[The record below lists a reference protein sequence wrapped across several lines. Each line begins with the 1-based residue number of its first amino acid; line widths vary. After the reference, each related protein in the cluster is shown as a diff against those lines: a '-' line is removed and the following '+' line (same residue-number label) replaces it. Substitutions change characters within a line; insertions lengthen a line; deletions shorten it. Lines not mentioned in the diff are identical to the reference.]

1 MTTRSREARLLYE
14 QLRALEQQARE
25 ARRRAGGRYSRREVI
40 QALAKPPYERRV
52 GDQRISDWVPTR
64 DKEPKVPSDRSSDD
78 VLALVRLWSSW
89 AGESVNERHW
99 RNLLEQAQPV
109 RVLRTMPTGPGR
121 PVREFTDPF
130 TLAVHEAID
139 GGGALGLPL
148 LPLYV
153 ERQHDRWLADVVNGL
168 VARSAGQSGGALAV
182 LVGESSTGK
191 TRACWEALSL
201 LPPDWRLVLPLVPG
215 PAEALIAALTEI
227 TPRTVLWLDEIH
239 RFLSGDRGEQ
249 AAAHLQ
255 EVLNDPRRG
264 PLLVLGTTWPDLW
277 ADLVKP
283 REDGDR
289 GDPHAQARALLTR
302 RYYRVPDTFEDTDV
316 PELRRL
322 AAADGRLREALE
334 QGEPG
339 RITQYLAGG
348 RALIDRYETATALQ
362 RALIESAMDV
372 RRLGHDTP
380 LPRIL
385 LEASISHY
393 LSADQYDSVA
403 DGDIERALAK
413 LSEPARGIRGPLT
426 PVTFRE
432 PGGPRVLTDDI
443 RLADYLDQ
451 HGRKKRRTK
460 TPPTGLWDTLV
471 DHASRD
477 SLIALAEAARDRG
490 HLRIA
495 MRLLAA
501 GVEAGVPGAAVTAA
515 QFLEEEERPD
525 EALLWCLPLAE
536 AGNVAAMNRVAG
548 LMEATRPDVAVA
560 WHKKAA
566 EAGETYGWLY
576 AGMLLRRAGGFE
588 EAEICFRR
596 AADAGVHGGH
606 GELAYLLQQAG
617 RTEEALV
624 HLQQEAEASG
634 GYAVV
639 ETAALMRE
647 RGDSGLTVLAWLL
660 PRAAEEGSNDWV
672 GIPWAEHALIRH
684 VAMDALLRS
693 RLCSLIDEEG
703 QDDAVRRTLTALLA
717 LAEELAKGDRQ
728 EKDTDTPEALR
739 QQGRLVEALGQY
751 RKEADAGRRD
761 AVAHVAALHE
771 QLGGPSEA
779 LAWYRRAAEGGD
791 PEVIPQIARLMT
803 AAVGPDETFDWL
815 KSCADHRGEEG
826 YPDQRAAV
834 AEVFRIADRTD
845 EALAWLR
852 RASQTGDPYAWR
864 QYAELLEAAGRLEDA
879 QSMRRYGWEPCGEI
893 SKPWSAAPGACSA
906 SVCGCS
912 DVTQPLN

>member
-1 MTTRSREARLLYE
+1 
-14 QLRALEQQARE
+14 
-25 ARRRAGGRYSRREVI
+25 VI
-40 QALAKPPYERRV
+40 QALAKPPYGRRV

-109 RVLRTMPTGPGR
+109 RVPRTVPAGPGR

-130 TLAVHEAID
+130 TLEVHEAID
-139 GGGALGLPL
+139 GGGASGLPL

-153 ERQHDRWLADVVNGL
+153 VRQHDRWLADVVNGL
-168 VARSAGQSGGALAV
+168 VARSAGQPAGALAV

-191 TRACWEALSL
+191 TRACWEALNL
-201 LPPDWRLVLPLVPG
+201 LPPGWRLVLPLVPS
-215 PAEALIAALTEI
+215 PAEALIAALPGI

-239 RFLSGDRGEQ
+239 RFLSGDQGEQ
-249 AAAHLQ
+249 AAAHLR
-255 EVLNDPRRG
+255 EILNDPRRG
-264 PLLVLGTTWPDLW
+264 PLLVLGTTWPALW
-277 ADLVKP
+277 TALVKP
-283 REDGDR
+283 RKDGDR
-289 GDPHAQARALLTR
+289 RDPHAQARALLTGKH
-302 RYYRVPDTFEDTDV
+302 YRVPDTFEDTDV

-322 AAADGRLREALE
+322 AAADLRLQEALE

-362 RALIESAMDV
+362 RALIESAMDA
-372 RRLGHDTP
+372 RRLGHDTH

-385 LEASISHY
+385 LEASIRHY
-393 LSADQYDSVA
+393 LSAVQYDLVA
-403 DGDIERALAK
+403 DGDIEHALAE
-413 LSEPARGIRGPLT
+413 LSEPTRGTRGPLT

-443 RLADYLDQ
+443 GLADYLDQ
-451 HGRKKRRTK
+451 HGRKERRTK
-460 TPPTGLWDTLV
+460 APPAGLWDALV
-471 DHASRD
+471 DHAARD

-495 MRLLAA
+495 LQLLAA
-501 GVEAGVPGAAVTAA
+501 GVEAGVPGAAVAAA
-515 QFLEEEERPD
+515 QFLEEEGKPD

-536 AGNVAAMNRVAG
+536 AGNVAAMGRVAG

-560 WHKKAA
+560 WHRKAA
-566 EAGETYGWLY
+566 EAGARDGWLY

-588 EAEICFRR
+588 EAEFCFRH

-606 GELAYLLQQAG
+606 GELAHLLQQEG
-617 RTEEALV
+617 RTEEALI

-639 ETAALMRE
+639 ETAALMRQ

-660 PRAAEEGSNDWV
+660 SRAAEEGRTDSG

-684 VAMDALLRS
+684 LAMDALLRS
-693 RLCSLIDEEG
+693 RLRSLADEEG
-703 QDDAVRRTLTALLA
+703 QDDAVRRELTVLLDWV
-717 LAEELAKGDRQ
+717 EELAKGDRR

-739 QQGRLVEALGQY
+739 QQGHLAEALVLY

-761 AVAHVAALHE
+761 AVAQVAALHE
-771 QLGGPSEA
+771 QLGRPSEA

-826 YPDQRAAV
+826 DPDQRSAV
-834 AEVFRIADRTD
+834 AELLRIAGRTD

-852 RASQTGDPYAWR
+852 RVSQTGDPYAWR
-864 QYAELLEAAGRLEDA
+864 QFAELLEAAGRLEDA
-879 QSMRRYGWEPCGEI
+879 QGMRRYGWEPCGEI
-893 SKPWSAAPGACSA
+893 SKPWSAAPPAVHRPSHVRTAG
-906 SVCGCS
+906 G
-912 DVTQPLN
+912 

>member
-25 ARRRAGGRYSRREVI
+25 ARSRAGCRYSRREVV
-40 QALAKPPYERRV
+40 QALAKPPYGRRI

-109 RVLRTMPTGPGR
+109 RVLRTVPAGPGR

-139 GGGALGLPL
+139 GDGASGLPL

-168 VARSAGQSGGALAV
+168 VARSAGQPGGVLAV

-191 TRACWEALSL
+191 TRACWEALNL
-201 LPPDWRLVLPLVPG
+201 LPPDWQLVLPLVPS
-215 PAEALIAALTEI
+215 PTEALIAALAEI

-249 AAAHLQ
+249 AAAHLR
-255 EVLNDPRRG
+255 EVLSDPRRG

-289 GDPHAQARALLTR
+289 GDPHAQARALLTGKHF
-302 RYYRVPDTFEDTDV
+302 RVPDTFEDTDV
-316 PELRRL
+316 PELRRR
-322 AAADGRLREALE
+322 AAADGRLKEALE

-348 RALIDRYETATALQ
+348 RALIHRYETATALQ

-380 LPRIL
+380 FPRIL
-385 LEASISHY
+385 LEASIRHY
-393 LSADQYDSVA
+393 LSAHQYDLVA
-403 DGDIERALAK
+403 DGDIEHALAE
-413 LSEPARGIRGPLT
+413 LSQPSRGIRGPLT
-426 PVTFRE
+426 PVTFRG
-432 PGGPRVLTDDI
+432 PGGPRVLTDDV

-451 HGRKKRRTK
+451 HGRKERRTK
-460 TPPTGLWDTLV
+460 APPAGLWDALV
-471 DHASRD
+471 DHAARD
-477 SLIALAEAARDRG
+477 SLIALAGAARDRG

-495 MRLLAA
+495 LRLLAA
-501 GVEAGVPGAAVTAA
+501 GVEAGVPGAAVAGA
-515 QFLEEEERPD
+515 QFLEEEERPE

-536 AGNVAAMNRVAG
+536 AGNIAAMEQVAS
-548 LMEATRPDVAVA
+548 LVEATRPDVAVA

-566 EAGETYGWLY
+566 EAGGTYGWLL
-576 AGMLLRRAGGFE
+576 AGMLLCRAGAFAD
-588 EAEICFRR
+588 AELCFRR
-596 AADAGVHGGH
+596 AAHAGVHGGH
-606 GELAYLLQQAG
+606 GELAHLLQKAG

-634 GYAVV
+634 GYAVA
-639 ETAALMRE
+639 ETAALMRQ
-647 RGDSGLTVLAWLL
+647 RGDNGLTVLAWLL
-660 PRAAEEGSNDWV
+660 FRAAEEGSKDWV

-684 VAMDALLRS
+684 LAMDAVLRT
-693 RLCSLIDEEG
+693 RLWSLVDDEG
-703 QDDAVRRTLTALLA
+703 QDSAARRYVSALLGYV
-717 LAEELAKGDRQ
+717 EGLAKGDCR

-739 QQGRLVEALGQY
+739 QQGRLTEALVLY
-751 RKEADAGRRD
+751 RKEADTGRRD
-761 AVAHVAALHE
+761 AVAQVAALYE
-771 QLGGPSEA
+771 QLGRPSEA
-779 LAWYRRAAEGGD
+779 LAWYRRAVAGGD
-791 PEVIPQIARLMT
+791 PEVIPQLARLMT
-803 AAVGPDETFDWL
+803 AAVGPDATFDWL
-815 KSCADHRGEEG
+815 KSCADRHGEKD
-826 YPDQRAAV
+826 YPDQRSAV
-834 AEVFRIADRTD
+834 AELLRIAGRTD
-845 EALAWLR
+845 EALTWLR
-852 RASQTGDPYAWR
+852 RASWTGDPYAWR
-864 QYAELLEAAGRLEDA
+864 QYAELLEAAGRTEDA
-879 QSMRRYGWEPCGEI
+879 QDLRRYGWEPNGEI
-893 SKPWSAAPGACSA
+893 SKPWSAAPPVVQRLGHARTA
-906 SVCGCS
+906 E
-912 DVTQPLN
+912 D